1 MALSSA
7 KIIVRR
13 FDGRMAFVPEGRC
26 DRSLARS
33 AWESATPKE
42 PSRRVRS
49 DSCRCADRFDDWS
62 DAIPKA
68 KTEKICCM
76 ISCLLG
82 LAAPDHIV
90 GRCPR
95 QRGPVP
101 EGPSKSLSVPQIFV
115 VETEP
120 RHQQATAR
128 RMLLPLQKRGYSC

>member
-1 MALSSA
+1 
-7 KIIVRR
+7 
-13 FDGRMAFVPEGRC
+13 MAFVPEGRC

-95 QRGPVP
+95 QRGPFRRDRRSHCRSHRYLSLKLSP
-101 EGPSKSLSVPQIFV
+101 GISKRQR
-115 VETEP
+115 VECCCRFRNAGTPVEKFESDGK
-120 RHQQATAR
+120 TAA
-128 RMLLPLQKRGYSC
+128 